1 MLTMIREVFNNNTK
15 YENEEGGHKIKEV
28 PDINHFDVGSRRE
41 LVRDGLWCNVLDEKC
56 NGK

>member
-1 MLTMIREVFNNNTK
+1 MIREVFNNNTK
-15 YENEEGGHKIKEV
+15 YENEEGGHETKEV